1 MENQEENL
9 EPPGPQTRRA
19 SKAKEEARKAKEKAK
34 KVEEQRILD
43 ELPHVMM
50 VGLDEEVRQR
60 GVDKVHDE
68 GRRQLG
74 AILRGEGGGGNSTI
88 KEEVVEEDLDEG
100 REELDA
106 LQQGD
111 EAGEG
116 VEDVAIKEEVSEGEM
131 FESNPVGSH
140 ELAEGQAV
148 AIPLDLLQELQVK
161 EEEQDEGGHLVISG
175 GLGEGGQARMETEA
189 VFNLE
194 STVQEEDTVV
204 EDNSLA
210 EEVQKDED
218 RVQVGVAEIL
228 SSGSGEELRQDE
240 ALNIATGEGEVGD
253 VVGEVVG
260 EGGAGGGQEETE
272 VATEKM
278 SEYEKIRA
286 TNVRQKKV
294 LLKQLKRDWRG
305 FKESEG
311 FVTGGGLKGAKK
323 LKVAEKETFNTR
335 RRAKKLTGEEKEA
348 IEDQLCSQS
357 SKQNLGT
364 SGTGLDNEYLETNMQ
379 GSVSFGEDHTFS
391 GFSFVQPSLSR
402 PKSGTTEN

>member
-74 AILRGEGGGGNSTI
+74 AILRGEGGGGNLTI
-88 KEEVVEEDLDEG
+88 KEEVLEEDLDEG

-116 VEDVAIKEEVSEGEM
+116 VGDVAIKEEVSEGEI

-148 AIPLDLLQELQVK
+148 AIPIDLLEELEVK
-161 EEEQDEGGHLVISG
+161 EEEQGEECSLVISESEG
-175 GLGEGGQARMETEA
+175 GGVEQEPILLDDEDEAFVADEVGGDHSLIEEDQPEVAGEDKGGAEGGQKG
-189 VFNLE
+189 
-194 STVQEEDTVV
+194 QDVV
-204 EDNSLA
+204 PGF
-210 EEVQKDED
+210 EEVVNAMQGKEVNVDED
-218 RVQVGVAEIL
+218 V
-228 SSGSGEELRQDE
+228 
-240 ALNIATGEGEVGD
+240 ATGEGVDESN
-253 VVGEVVG
+253 
-260 EGGAGGGQEETE
+260 AGQ
-272 VATEKM
+272 
-278 SEYEKIRA
+278 
-286 TNVRQKKV
+286 
-294 LLKQLKRDWRG
+294 
-305 FKESEG
+305 
-311 FVTGGGLKGAKK
+311 
-323 LKVAEKETFNTR
+323 
-335 RRAKKLTGEEKEA
+335 
-348 IEDQLCSQS
+348 
-357 SKQNLGT
+357 
-364 SGTGLDNEYLETNMQ
+364 
-379 GSVSFGEDHTFS
+379 
-391 GFSFVQPSLSR
+391 SFVDDAEVQVAAVEKVFFYLA
-402 PKSGTTEN
+402 SGINF